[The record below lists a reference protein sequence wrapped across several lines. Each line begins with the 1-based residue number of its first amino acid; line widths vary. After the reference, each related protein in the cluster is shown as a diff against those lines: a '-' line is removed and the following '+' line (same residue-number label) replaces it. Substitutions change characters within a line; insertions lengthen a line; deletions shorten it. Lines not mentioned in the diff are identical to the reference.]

1 MLKLANSN
9 SIWGYRWGYQNE
21 QNLFVI
27 PPLFAEAYE
36 FSEGLAAVKFIC
48 SWGYINELG
57 EVVIL
62 PIFDDAKSFSEGI
75 AIVKFQSEY
84 KYIDRNGEFTT
95 PPPAIIEYSNSSD
108 DDYDDDYDWY
118 DRRFTIP

>member
-1 MLKLANSN
+1 MLKCVNSN
-9 SIWGYRWGYQNE
+9 SVFGHRWGYQNE

-27 PPLFAEAYE
+27 PPLFAEARE

-57 EVVIL
+57 ETVI
-62 PIFDDAKSFSEGI
+62 PPTFDDAKSFSEGI
-75 AIVKFQSEY
+75 AIVKFQSQY

-95 PPPAIIEYSNSSD
+95 PPPPVIEYSNSSYDDCD
-108 DDYDDDYDWY
+108 DDDWPPGGF
-118 DRRFTIP
+118 D